1 MKKNLTL
8 LLILCTVFIGR
19 SFAQGKTGKIS
30 GLVTDEKQ
38 KGIDGAT
45 VSLLRAKDAGLVKVS
60 VTDKAGYFDFEK
72 IADGDYSLSVT
83 VTGFQKKA
91 SEPFTISTSNPSVT
105 LNTIQLQPAAKS
117 LNEVTVTG
125 KRPLIENKI
134 DRTVV
139 NVDAAP
145 TNAGAN
151 ALEVL
156 EKSPGIT
163 VDNDGNI
170 SLKGKQG
177 VVVMMDGKPTYLS
190 ATDLAAVLRN
200 LPASALDQIEI
211 MTNPPAKYDAS
222 GNSGIINIKTKKGK
236 TEGFNGSIMTG
247 ATMSFYKRDNS
258 LLTPARST
266 NSLNMNYRKGKIN
279 LFGNFNYNYNEN
291 RSDLDLTRKLFD
303 QGGDISII
311 SNQESEFNGRNN
323 NYTAKIGFDFFQNKK
338 TVWGIV
344 LNGFTFFGRPH
355 PTGSQ
360 VFTRPDGSVES
371 VLESEGFTE
380 LNFANYSGNIN
391 FKHTFDSTGKE
402 ITVDLDY
409 VGYSNSSKSLLV
421 TESYDEPG
429 RVPTGR
435 FELVGDIPGEID
447 IYSIKSDYTR
457 PMKKD
462 MRFDAGFKLSYVDN
476 NNKVE
481 YLRGDNGGPL
491 EKDSRS
497 NHFIYQENINAAYVS
512 INKKWKKFS
521 GQAGLRLENTV
532 AKGNQLT
539 NDSTFTR
546 NYTSLFPTMYLNY
559 ELSKNHMLTF
569 SYGRRITRPNYQD
582 LNPFIWFLDS
592 LTYRQGNPY
601 ILPQFSNNFEIRHS
615 YKNGITTVINYTQTD
630 DAISQLLVQPD
641 LNKRVTF
648 LTPDNV
654 ARQENIGLAITA
666 PAKINKW
673 WTSNIFFNLYNNHF
687 TGVHFNPIK
696 GTNDQIDV
704 EYTSFLINVT
714 NNFNFPKGWSAELS
728 GFYRGKGV
736 DGLSVADEMYFMTIG
751 AQKNIMK
758 GKGTLRMNLRD
769 PFHWQRWG
777 GTTRYSNI
785 DVRVTNVWNN
795 RSLSL
800 NFSYR
805 FGKSTVAQARRRTSG
820 ANDEESR
827 AGQQQ

>member
-1 MKKNLTL
+1 MKRSLTL
-8 LLILCTVFIGR
+8 LFVLSAAFIVE
-19 SFAQGKTGKIS
+19 SFAQNRMGKVS
-30 GLVTDEKQ
+30 GLVTDDKQ

-45 VSLLRAKDAGLVKVS
+45 VSLLRSKDASLIKVS

-72 IADGDYSLSVT
+72 IADGDYIVSVT
-83 VTGFQKKA
+83 VTGFEKKG
-91 SEPFTISTSNPSVT
+91 SESFTISASNQSVT
-105 LNTIQLQPAAKS
+105 INSIQLLPAAKS
-117 LNEVTVTG
+117 LGQVTITG

-139 NVDAAP
+139 NVEAAP

-163 VDNDGNI
+163 VDNEGNI

-177 VVVMMDGKPTYLS
+177 VIVMMDGKPTYLS

-200 LPASALDQIEI
+200 LPASGLDQIEI

-222 GNSGIINIKTKKGK
+222 GNSGVINIKTKKGR
-236 TEGFNGSIMTG
+236 TEGFNGSITVG
-247 ATMSFYKRDNS
+247 GTMSFYKRDNS
-258 LLTPARST
+258 LLTPPRST

-279 LFGNFNYNYNEN
+279 LFGNLNYNHNEN
-291 RSDLDLTRKLFD
+291 RSDLSLTRKLYD
-303 QGGDISII
+303 QSGNINIT

-323 NYTAKIGFDFFQNKK
+323 NYSAKIGFDFFHNKK
-338 TVWGIV
+338 TVWGVV

-355 PTGSQ
+355 PIGSQ
-360 VFTRPDGSVES
+360 IFTRPDGTVES
-371 VLESEGFTE
+371 VLESEGFSE
-380 LNFANYSGNIN
+380 LNFANYSGNLN

-402 ITVDLDY
+402 ITVDVDY
-409 VGYSNSSKSLLV
+409 IGYSNSSNSLLV

-429 RVPTGR
+429 HINTGR
-435 FELVGDIPGEID
+435 FELAGDIPSKID

-462 MRFDAGFKLSYVDN
+462 MRLDAGFKLSYVDN
-476 NNKVE
+476 DNRVE
-481 YLRGDNGGPL
+481 YLRGDNGGPM

-497 NHFIYQENINAAYVS
+497 NHFLYRENINAAYVS
-512 INKKWKKFS
+512 LNKKWKKFS

-532 AKGNQLT
+532 AQGKQVT

-559 ELSKNHMLTF
+559 EVAKNHLLTV
-569 SYGRRITRPNYQD
+569 SYGRRIMRPNYQD

-601 ILPQFSNNFEIRHS
+601 ILPQYSNNFEIRHS
-615 YKNGITTVINYTQTD
+615 YKNGVTTVINYTQTQ
-630 DAISQLLVQPD
+630 DAISQLLIQPD
-641 LNKRVTF
+641 LGKRVTF
-648 LTPDNV
+648 LRPDNV
-654 ARQENIGLAITA
+654 ASQKNIGLAITA
-666 PAKINKW
+666 PAKVTKW
-673 WTSNIFFNLYNNHF
+673 WNTNIFFNLYNNHF
-687 TGVHFNPIK
+687 TGIHFNPIK

-704 EYTSFLINVT
+704 QYTSFLINIT
-714 NNFNFPKGWSAELS
+714 NNFNFPKGWSGELS

-751 AQKNIMK
+751 AQKNIMQ
-758 GKGTLRMNLRD
+758 GKGTLRMNFRD
-769 PFHWQRWG
+769 PFHWQKWG

-785 DVRVTNVWNN
+785 DVRVENVWNN

-800 NFSYR
+800 TFSYR